1 MPNRVTMSDVAQQA
15 GVSLM
20 TVSRVINHKGD
31 VNPETRQRVLGIVK
45 ELDYRPSAI
54 ARSLATQQT
63 RTIGLVIPDVSNPFF
78 ADIVRGIEHL
88 AYVQG
93 YHVFL
98 CNTEEDASR
107 ELSVIQSLE
116 DKRVDGMIL
125 CSSRLDEK
133 TLLELLARLPAA
145 VLINRRL
152 NKSYDNIY
160 QSVSQ
165 NDELGERMAANHLIH
180 RGHTRIGFL
189 AGPKYA
195 FSGVGR
201 RAGYRAAMESAGL
214 PIVPTWMIHCP
225 PTVDGGYQA
234 SISLLVDHPELTA
247 LLCYNDL
254 VAVGV
259 LQACTELNRRVPDD
273 LAVIGYD
280 DIPMAKLV
288 SPSLTTCRVKR
299 TELGVK
305 AVEALLDRLKD
316 CPGGCRPI
324 VLTSDLIIRQSAP

>member
-1 MPNRVTMSDVAQQA
+1 MPNRVTMSDVARQA

-31 VNPETRQRVLGIVK
+31 VNPETRQRVLEIVK
-45 ELDYRPSAI
+45 SLDYRPSDI

-88 AYVQG
+88 AYIQG
-93 YHVFL
+93 YHVYL
-98 CNTEEDASR
+98 CNTDEDASR

-116 DKRVDGMIL
+116 DKRVDGLIL
-125 CSSRLDEK
+125 CSSRLDEE
-133 TLLELLARLPAA
+133 TLLELLGRLPAV

-152 NKSYDNIY
+152 KPEQENIY
-160 QSVSQ
+160 QSISQ
-165 NDELGERMAANHLIH
+165 DDEQAERQATAHLIR

-189 AGPKYA
+189 GGPRYA

-201 RAGYRAAMESAGL
+201 RAGYRAAMAAVGL
-214 PIVPTWMIHCP
+214 PIDPEWMVHCP
-225 PTVDGGYQA
+225 PTVDGGYQSA
-234 SISLLVDHPELTA
+234 IKLLTDHPELTA

-259 LQACTELNRRVPDD
+259 LQACIELNRRVPDD
-273 LAVIGYD
+273 LAIIGYD
-280 DIPMAKLV
+280 DIPMARLV
-288 SPSLTTCRVKR
+288 SPSLTTCQVKR

-305 AVEALLDRLKD
+305 AVEALLDRLRD
-316 CPGGCRPI
+316 CTGGCRPI